1 MSDDALRFRVIDAIG
16 SIPEADW
23 DALLDPDC
31 TPFQKHRWLHAMER
45 EGCAVEATGWHP
57 RHLTLWRGPT
67 LVAAAP
73 AYLREDSQG
82 EFVFDH
88 GWANA
93 AHRAGIRYYP
103 KLVLAVPFTPA
114 TGRRVLVAPGEDRA
128 ALSRAIFD
136 GALALAQAERLSSV
150 HVLFPTVAEARIA
163 ESAGAMTRL
172 GVQYQW
178 DNPGY
183 ADYDAFLARFD
194 SKRRHQLRREARAA
208 TEQGIALR
216 TRRGPELSE
225 ADAPMAY
232 RLYLS
237 TVDKFMWGRRYLNE
251 GFFRRVLREFSE
263 HVELVEARRGEEV
276 VAGAINVASP
286 THLYGRYWGCFE
298 EHPFL
303 HFNVCYYHS
312 IGECIARGVRRF
324 EGGAGGEH
332 KVSRG
337 FEPVVTRSSHWVL
350 HPGLD
355 RAVREFVGRES
366 AAVDAALPSMRAATG
381 MRPLTVAGK
390 RQQTEGED

>member
-1 MSDDALRFRVIDAIG
+1 MTDDALRFRVIDAIG
-16 SIPEADW
+16 SIPEGAW
-23 DALLDPDC
+23 DALLDDAC
-31 TPFQKHRWLHAMER
+31 TPFQKHRWLHAMEL

-57 RHLTLWRGPT
+57 RHLTLWRGAT

-93 AHRAGIRYYP
+93 AQRAGIRYYP

-128 ALSRAIFD
+128 ALGRAIFE
-136 GALALAQAERLSSV
+136 GAVALARAERLSSI
-150 HVLFPTVAEARIA
+150 HVLFPTRDEAELAA
-163 ESAGAMTRL
+163 AAGAMTRQ
-172 GVQYQW
+172 GVQYHW
-178 DNPGY
+178 ENPGY
-183 ADYDAFLARFD
+183 RDYDEFLARFD
-194 SKRRHQLRREARAA
+194 SKRRNQLRREARAA
-208 TEQGIALR
+208 DEQGITLR
-216 TRRGPELSE
+216 TRRGVELGE
-225 ADAPMAY
+225 ADAALAY
-232 RLYLS
+232 QLYLS
-237 TVDKFMWGRRYLNE
+237 TVEKFSWGRRYLNE
-251 GFFRRVLREFSE
+251 GFFRRVLREFGE
-263 HVELVEARRGEEV
+263 HLELVEARAGDTV
-276 VAGAINVASP
+276 VAGAINVASR

-298 EHPFL
+298 ERPFL

-312 IGECIARGVRRF
+312 IRECIARGVLHF

-337 FEPVVTRSSHWVL
+337 FEPSVTYSSHWVF

-366 AAVDAALPSMRAATG
+366 AAIEAALPSMRAAAG
-381 MRPLTVAGK
+381 LRPFTMSSK
-390 RQQTEGED
+390 

>member
-1 MSDDALRFRVIDAIG
+1 MTDHALRLRVIDAIG
-16 SIPEADW
+16 VIPEAAW
-23 DALLDPDC
+23 DALLDEAC
-31 TPFQKHRWLHAMER
+31 TPFQKHRWLDAMER

-57 RHLTLWRGPT
+57 RHLTLWRADT

-73 AYLREDSQG
+73 AYRRDDSQG

-128 ALSRAIFD
+128 ALSRAIFE
-136 GALALAQAERLSSV
+136 GAVALARAERLSSV
-150 HVLFPTVAEARIA
+150 HVLFPTADEAAVAG
-163 ESAGAMTRL
+163 SAGAMIRL
-172 GVQYQW
+172 GVQYHW

-183 ADYDAFLARFD
+183 RDYEEFLSRFD
-194 SKRRHQLRREARAA
+194 SKRRNQLRREAKAA
-208 TEQGIALR
+208 GEQGITLS
-216 TRRGPELSE
+216 TRRGDELSE
-225 ADAPMAY
+225 ADAALAY

-237 TVDKFMWGRRYLNE
+237 TVEKFAWGRRYLTE
-251 GFFRRVLREFSE
+251 GFFRRVLRDLPE
-263 HVELVEARRGEEV
+263 HLELVEAKRGGEV
-276 VAGAINVASP
+276 IAGAINVASK

-298 EHPFL
+298 EQPFL

-312 IGECIARGVRRF
+312 IRECIARGVRRF

-332 KVSRG
+332 KVTRG
-337 FEPVVTRSSHWVL
+337 FEPSVTRSCHWVF

-355 RAVREFVGRES
+355 QAVREFVGRES
-366 AAVDAALPSMRAATG
+366 AAIEAALPSMGAATG
-381 MRPLTVAGK
+381 LRAFTVTDK
-390 RQQTEGED
+390 R

>member
-1 MSDDALRFRVIDAIG
+1 MTNRRKPTPDDAPRLRVVDTL
-16 SIPEADW
+16 ADVSEPAW
-23 DALLDPDC
+23 DALLDPAC
-31 TPFQKHRWLHAMER
+31 TPFQKRRWLHAMER
-45 EGCAVEATGWHP
+45 EGCATEATGWHP
-57 RHLTLWRGPT
+57 RHLTLWRGDS

-73 AYLREDSQG
+73 AYVREDSQG

-103 KLVLAVPFTPA
+103 KLTLSVPFTPA
-114 TGRRVLVAPGEDRA
+114 TGRRFLVAPGEDRA
-128 ALSRAIFD
+128 ALTRTLCEAAVRF
-136 GALALAQAERLSSV
+136 AREEKLSSV
-150 HVLFPTVAEARIA
+150 HVLFPTEEEAEHAEA
-163 ESAGAMTRL
+163 AGAMTRL

-183 ADYDAFLARFD
+183 RGYDEFLARFD

-208 TEQGIALR
+208 GEQGITLR
-216 TRRGPELSE
+216 TRRGDALSE

-237 TVDKFMWGRRYLNE
+237 TVDKFAWGRRYLNE
-251 GFFRRVLREFSE
+251 GFFRRVLRDFRE
-263 HVELVEARRGEEV
+263 HVELVEAVKDGRV

-298 EHPFL
+298 EFAFL

-332 KVSRG
+332 KVTRG
-337 FEPVVTRSSHWVL
+337 FEPAVTRSSHWVF

-355 RAVREFVGRES
+355 RAIREFVGRE
-366 AAVDAALPSMRAATG
+366 RAAIEAELPA
-381 MRPLTVAGK
+381 MFAVAGMK
-390 RQQTEGED
+390 PFAAAGCR

>member
-1 MSDDALRFRVIDAIG
+1 MPDDALRLRVIDAIG
-16 SIPEADW
+16 AIPELAW
-23 DALLDPDC
+23 DALLDDAC

-57 RHLTLWRGPT
+57 RHLTLWRGAT

-128 ALSRAIFD
+128 ALTRAVFE
-136 GALALAQAERLSSV
+136 GAVALARAERLSSV
-150 HVLFPTVAEARIA
+150 HVLFPTPDESALA

-172 GVQYQW
+172 GVQYHW

-194 SKRRHQLRREARAA
+194 AKRRHQLRREGRAA
-208 TEQGIALR
+208 DEQGVTLR
-216 TRRGPELSE
+216 TRRG
-225 ADAPMAY
+225 ADLVPANAALAY

-237 TVDKFMWGRRYLNE
+237 TVDKFAWGRRYLNE
-251 GFFRRVLREFSE
+251 GFFHRVIAEFAE
-263 HVELVEARRGEEV
+263 HVEIVEARRGDSV
-276 VAGAINVASP
+276 VAGAINVASA

-298 EHPFL
+298 ELPFL

-312 IGECIARGVRRF
+312 IRECIARGVRRF

-337 FEPVVTRSSHWVL
+337 FEPSVTRSSHWL
-350 HPGLD
+350 FHPGLD

-366 AAVDAALPSMRAATG
+366 AAVEAALPSMRAAAG
-381 MRPLTVAGK
+381 LRDVTVAGK
-390 RQQTEGED
+390 R

>member
-16 SIPEADW
+16 TIPEAAW
-23 DALLDPDC
+23 DALLDDAC

-45 EGCAVEATGWHP
+45 EGCAVEDTGWHP
-57 RHLTLWRGPT
+57 RHLTLWRGVD

-73 AYLREDSQG
+73 AYVREDSQG

-93 AHRAGIRYYP
+93 AQRAGIRYYP

-128 ALSRAIFD
+128 ALTCALFD
-136 GALALAQAERLSSV
+136 GAVAFAKAERLSSV
-150 HVLFPTVAEARIA
+150 HVLFPTRDESRLA
-163 ESAGAMTRL
+163 ESAGALTRL

-183 ADYDAFLARFD
+183 RDYDDFLARFD

-208 TEQGIALR
+208 QEQGIVLA
-216 TRRGPELSE
+216 TRRGAELAES
-225 ADAPMAY
+225 DAALAY

-263 HVELVEARRGEEV
+263 HVELVEARRDGEV
-276 VAGAINVASP
+276 VAGAINVASA

-337 FEPVVTRSSHWVL
+337 FEPTVTCSSHWL
-350 HPGLD
+350 FHRGLD
-355 RAVREFVGRES
+355 EAVREFVGRES
-366 AAVDAALPSMRAATG
+366 AAIDAALPSMRAATG
-381 MRPLTVAGK
+381 MRPYTVARKHPGP
-390 RQQTEGED
+390 EGEG

>member
-1 MSDDALRFRVIDAIG
+1 MTDDALRFRVIDAIG
-16 SIPEADW
+16 SIPERAW
-23 DALLDPDC
+23 DALLDDAC
-31 TPFQKHRWLHAMER
+31 TPFQKHRWLHAMEL

-57 RHLTLWRGPT
+57 RHLTLWRGAT

-93 AHRAGIRYYP
+93 AQRAGIRYYP

-128 ALSRAIFD
+128 ALGRAIFE
-136 GALALAQAERLSSV
+136 GAVALARAERLSSI
-150 HVLFPTVAEARIA
+150 HVLFPTRAEAELA
-163 ESAGAMTRL
+163 EAAGAMTRQ
-172 GVQYQW
+172 GVQYHWENQ
-178 DNPGY
+178 GY
-183 ADYDAFLARFD
+183 RDYDEFLARFD
-194 SKRRHQLRREARAA
+194 SKRRSQLRREARAA
-208 TEQGIALR
+208 DEQGITLR
-216 TRRGPELSE
+216 TRRGAALGE
-225 ADAPMAY
+225 ADAALAY
-232 RLYLS
+232 QLYLS
-237 TVDKFMWGRRYLNE
+237 TVEKFSWGRRYLNE
-251 GFFRRVLREFSE
+251 GFFRRVLREFGE
-263 HVELVEARRGEEV
+263 HIELVEAREGDAV
-276 VAGAINVASP
+276 VAGAINVASA

-298 EHPFL
+298 ERPFL

-312 IGECIARGVRRF
+312 IRDCIARGVQRF

-337 FEPVVTRSSHWVL
+337 FEPSVTYSSHWVF

-366 AAVDAALPSMRAATG
+366 AAIEAALPSMRAAAG
-381 MRPLTVAGK
+381 LRPLTVACK
-390 RQQTEGED
+390 S

>member
-1 MSDDALRFRVIDAIG
+1 MPDDALRLRVIDAIG
-16 SIPEADW
+16 TVPEAAW
-23 DALLDPDC
+23 DALLDEAC

-73 AYLREDSQG
+73 AYAREDSQG

-128 ALSRAIFD
+128 ALSRAVFD
-136 GALALAQAERLSSV
+136 GALALAKAEKLSSV
-150 HVLFPTVAEARIA
+150 HMLFPTADEAA
-163 ESAGAMTRL
+163 LAASAGAMTRL
-172 GVQYQW
+172 GVQYHW

-194 SKRRHQLRREARAA
+194 SKRRNQLRREARAA
-208 TEQGIALR
+208 AEQGVVLS
-216 TRRGPELSE
+216 TRRGDALS
-225 ADAPMAY
+225 ADDAALAY

-251 GFFRRVLREFSE
+251 GFFRRVLTDFRE
-263 HVELVEARRGEEV
+263 HVELVEARRGDEV
-276 VAGAINVASP
+276 IAGAINVASP

-298 EHPFL
+298 ELPFL

-312 IGECIARGVRRF
+312 IRECIARGVRRF

-332 KVSRG
+332 KVTRG
-337 FEPVVTRSSHWVL
+337 FEPSVTHSSHWVF
-350 HPGLD
+350 HRGLD
-355 RAVREFVGRES
+355 QAVREFVGRES
-366 AAVDAALPSMRAATG
+366 AAIEAALPSMSAATG
-381 MRPLTVAGK
+381 MRPSAPAA
-390 RQQTEGED
+390 RR